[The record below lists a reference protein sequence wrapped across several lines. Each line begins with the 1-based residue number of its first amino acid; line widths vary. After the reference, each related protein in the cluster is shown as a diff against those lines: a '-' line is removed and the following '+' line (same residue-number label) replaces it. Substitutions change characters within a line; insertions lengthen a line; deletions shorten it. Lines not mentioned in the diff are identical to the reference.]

1 MENNKSKGILVS
13 DTQLVDI
20 LDKYEFLMLHLNT
33 QITPTINRM
42 IQLQK
47 EVQNLD
53 VILDKTKGIETAL
66 IQANEKIENF
76 TNQILTEKIEEAVK
90 IKTDE
95 KSKILDEI
103 IQKQNQK
110 IYKKEIFVIA
120 ISFLFLG
127 ILIGL
132 IGCFL

>member
-13 DTQLVDI
+13 DTQLTDI
-20 LDKYEFLMLHLNT
+20 IDKYEFLMLHLNT
-33 QITPTINRM
+33 QITPTINKM

-53 VILDKTKGIETAL
+53 VILEKTKGIETAL
-66 IQANEKIENF
+66 IQANEKIENS

-90 IKTDE
+90 IKIDE
-95 KSKILDEI
+95 KSKILNEI

-110 IYKKEIFVIA
+110 IYKKEVFVIA

-127 ILIGL
+127 ILIGS
-132 IGCFL
+132 FL

>member
-13 DTQLVDI
+13 DTQLTDI
-20 LDKYEFLMLHLNT
+20 IDKYEFLMLHLNT
-33 QITPTINRM
+33 QITPTINKM

-53 VILDKTKGIETAL
+53 VILNKTKGIETAL
-66 IQANEKIENF
+66 IQANEKIENS

-90 IKTDE
+90 IKIDE
-95 KSKILDEI
+95 KSKILNEI

-110 IYKKEIFVIA
+110 IYKKEVFVIA

-127 ILIGL
+127 ILIGS
-132 IGCFL
+132 FL

>member
-13 DTQLVDI
+13 DTQLTDI
-20 LDKYEFLMLHLNT
+20 IDKYEFLMLHLNT
-33 QITPTINRM
+33 QITPTINKM

-53 VILDKTKGIETAL
+53 VILNKTKDT
-66 IQANEKIENF
+66 NEILMQINLKIENT
-76 TNQILTEKIEEAVK
+76 TNQILIEKIDEAVK
-90 IKTDE
+90 IKIDE

-103 IQKQNQK
+103 IDKQNQK

>member
-13 DTQLVDI
+13 DTQLTDI
-20 LDKYEFLMLHLNT
+20 IDKYEFLMLHLNT
-33 QITPTINRM
+33 QITPTINKM

-53 VILDKTKGIETAL
+53 VVLDKTKGIETAL
-66 IQANEKIENF
+66 IQANEKIENS

-90 IKTDE
+90 IKIDE

-127 ILIGL
+127 ILIGS
-132 IGCFL
+132 FL